1 MTRKKIISIVIFLI
15 FVLLFAVA
23 YMPEEAFI
31 DYNTE
36 IVADSYGITLDETA
50 QVESFARYYGL
61 SHEAYVLKITGISD
75 VDTWCQ
81 KQKNWNV
88 EAFDSSFMFLNHER
102 YMHQSI
108 LKAED
113 CVYVVSLDDT
123 IDDVVTKFYE
133 YYS

>member
-1 MTRKKIISIVIFLI
+1 MCCC
-15 FVLLFAVA
+15 LLHAGEGF
-23 YMPEEAFI
+23 PI
-31 DYNTE
+31 DYVLE

-88 EAFDSSFMFLNHER
+88 EAFDSSFMLLNHER
-102 YMHQSI
+102 YMHQGI

-113 CVYVVSLDDT
+113 CVYVVSLDNN
-123 IDDVVTKFYE
+123 IDDVQTVFYDL
-133 YYS
+133 YS